1 MNLPGSTHVALGKK
15 LFERFAWQKFEPHPE
30 WAAYDKEKTGDA
42 PLNWKNWIW
51 FEQGSTVD
59 APIARRRFRKSFDVS
74 DGKIASGVIH
84 VGVDNQCIAYVNGQK
99 VGEQNGWEPPR
110 RFDLA
115 PLLKQGRNVLAIEAE
130 NVLSP
135 TVTKNPAGLI
145 CAGEVRY
152 VDGTSTSLA
161 SDESWKASD
170 VLTDDTWVTTGFADE
185 GWSSAKVA
193 AKYGEG
199 PWGVFRPQQGGEIP
213 PYSTGIAGE
222 VRIVYV
228 AQPRPVRLPSLEW
241 GGAWKAA
248 VFNPVTGETKALASF
263 SVEKDGSARVT
274 PPAFAGDWVL
284 VLQQAK

>member
-30 WAAYDKEKTGDA
+30 WAAYDKGPTAEASPT
-42 PLNWKNWIW
+42 WKSWIW

-59 APIARRRFRKSFDVS
+59 APIARRRFRKTFDVS
-74 DGKIASGVIH
+74 DGKIASAVIH
-84 VGVDNQCIAYVNGQK
+84 LGVDNQCVAYVNGQK

-110 RFDLA
+110 RFDIA
-115 PLLKQGRNVLAIEAE
+115 PLLKPGRNVLAIEAE

-145 CAGEVRY
+145 CAGEVHY
-152 VDGTSTSLA
+152 MDGTSTSLA

-170 VLTDDTWVTTGFADE
+170 ALAGDTWKATDFAGE
-185 GWSSAKVA
+185 GWSAAKVA
-193 AKYGEG
+193 AKYGQG
-199 PWGVFRPQQGGEIP
+199 PWGALRQEQGGEIP

-222 VRIVYV
+222 VRLVYV
-228 AQPRPVRLPSLEW
+228 AQPRPVRLMSLDSD
-241 GGAWKAA
+241 GAWKAE

-263 SVEKDGSARVT
+263 SIEKDGSARAM
-274 PPAFAGDWVL
+274 PPHFAGDWVL
-284 VLQQAK
+284 VLQKK